1 MIRGTPLP
9 MATTAPQ
16 ATASRT
22 PAAGNNL
29 MPFDPL
35 AGVLPAVP
43 VPCPAGVQP
52 SSPAQYLPSLSLLPE
67 SATAAVSKPLM
78 PPLPAQLP
86 SATPVAA
93 QNNGVAVAPGPSAHP
108 APPPSGMP
116 AATQVSGSVVVS
128 LPSMHPSPSPS
139 PSPSANPAAMQ
150 DGGTDAAPRPEATW
164 TPHAPGHPRP
174 GDACFPLPSAH
185 FDPPV
190 LELHV
195 EHAGGRI
202 EVLSLPWRLA
212 PSGTLSQRHDDLQ
225 AGVHAIASS
234 ASQAFAEARVGQGAR
249 SPLSML
255 PEAVLAPP
263 GDADG
268 HAIPVAP
275 RASMPVA
282 DATDDDPLSHARQAA
297 PQAQPWLE
305 RLYRWAERAGADPS
319 LWVRDY
325 RLGPEQARD
334 LASALQSLA
343 RERGVALRRIV
354 VNGREA
360 WHAAAPASARV
371 PHRIQED

>member
-9 MATTAPQ
+9 MATTAPH

-35 AGVLPAVP
+35 AGMAPAVP
-43 VPCPAGVQP
+43 VPCPVQAWL
-52 SSPAQYLPSLSLLPE
+52 SSPAQHQPSLPLLPE
-67 SATAAVSKPLM
+67 SASAAVPS
-78 PPLPAQLP
+78 PPLPPAPAQIT
-86 SATPVAA
+86 SATPVA
-93 QNNGVAVAPGPSAHP
+93 
-108 APPPSGMP
+108 
-116 AATQVSGSVVVS
+116 
-128 LPSMHPSPSPS
+128 
-139 PSPSANPAAMQ
+139 MQ
-150 DGGTDAAPRPEATW
+150 DGGADAAPRPEATW
-164 TPHAPGHPRP
+164 TPQAPGHPRP

-225 AGVHAIASS
+225 AGVHAIAST
-234 ASQAFAEARVGQGAR
+234 ASQAFAAPQVGQGAR

-255 PEAVLAPP
+255 PDAVLAPP

-268 HAIPVAP
+268 HAVPIAP

-282 DATDDDPLSHARQAA
+282 DATDDDPLSRARQAA

-360 WHAAAPASARV
+360 WHAATPASTRV